1 MNKICTSLDQSQKL
15 IELGIDVNTADM
27 IYTTFYGKVS
37 KSLPMPKEV
46 YDILKYPIDG
56 DKCILAWSLSALLE
70 LIPPY
75 LGEFNDGIDFGEVS
89 IKHTAVVLP
98 KDPLF
103 WGSVVF
109 ISIFIRGFYGIVQIY
124 AQRYINAFYTSL
136 IFSTEI
142 VITVFMSPVL
152 AMVFDTKGEEIT
164 AVKLAGSL
172 VIVAGVLISDE
183 VIFDKIESKY
193 KAKRLKSGKE
203 KSNGKQESN

>member
-75 LGEFNDGIDFGEVS
+75 LGEFNDGIDFGFG
-89 IKHTAVVLP
+89 K
-98 KDPLF
+98 
-103 WGSVVF
+103 
-109 ISIFIRGFYGIVQIY
+109 
-124 AQRYINAFYTSL
+124 
-136 IFSTEI
+136 
-142 VITVFMSPVL
+142 
-152 AMVFDTKGEEIT
+152 AM
-164 AVKLAGSL
+164 
-172 VIVAGVLISDE
+172 
-183 VIFDKIESKY
+183 
-193 KAKRLKSGKE
+193 
-203 KSNGKQESN
+203 NGKWYSAHYIQLDNSGTATFSKTVTGETSIDAAFELVCWLKETGKI